1 MSKSSKSRSQRRRE
15 RERSRQVESRVVE
28 SSEPVAEPEQTAGEP
43 ARSEAEV
50 EVAPTAITPAR
61 GEPASDEEAGVVAKL
76 FGGGGRSVDEGTGLA
91 HFERP
96 PGVLRPFARRAYQ
109 REQALN
115 AIRGGF
121 DNLSGLMGDIRDGLG
136 ASVEKQSELLEQ
148 LKYLPVV
155 AEQNAKSAER
165 FEAQYREQNR
175 LQAEAVKALREQ
187 VTGQR
192 DQHEQLGKLLGGMG
206 KESRDQ
212 KRDVD
217 ELQTRLERM
226 RQSDQHIA
234 DGLTNVGQTL
244 RRVGEQG
251 NAQGELALRMQQAF
265 DERTRQIEESMRRQ
279 SSRQTLL
286 LTVVLLLAVAALAAV
301 ATVGFLYLRQAGAL

>member
-1 MSKSSKSRSQRRRE
+1 MSKSKTRSQRRRE
-15 RERSRQVESRVVE
+15 RDKSREVESRVVDA
-28 SSEPVAEPEQTAGEP
+28 PP
-43 ARSEAEV
+43 ADEAT
-50 EVAPTAITPAR
+50 PPTTAIQATR
-61 GEPASDEEAGVVAKL
+61 GEPATPEETGVVAKL
-76 FGGGGRSVDEGTGLA
+76 FGGGDRTADETGLL
-91 HFERP
+91 HFNQK

-109 REQALN
+109 RELALDS
-115 AIRGGF
+115 IRNGF
-121 DNLSGLMGDIRDGLG
+121 DTLSDLMGDLRDGLG
-136 ASVEKQSELLEQ
+136 ASVEKQGELLEQ

-165 FEAQYREQNR
+165 FEQQYREQNR

-217 ELQTRLERM
+217 ELQGRLDRM
-226 RQSDQHIA
+226 RQSDQAIA
-234 DGLTNVGQTL
+234 DNLTTVGHAV
-244 RRVGEQG
+244 RKVSEQG
-251 NAQGELALRMQQAF
+251 GAQGEQVLKMQTAF

-279 SSRQTLL
+279 GGRQSLL
-286 LTVVLLLAVAALAAV
+286 LVVVLLLAVAALAAV
-301 ATVGFLYLRQAGAL
+301 AVVGYLYLRQTGAI